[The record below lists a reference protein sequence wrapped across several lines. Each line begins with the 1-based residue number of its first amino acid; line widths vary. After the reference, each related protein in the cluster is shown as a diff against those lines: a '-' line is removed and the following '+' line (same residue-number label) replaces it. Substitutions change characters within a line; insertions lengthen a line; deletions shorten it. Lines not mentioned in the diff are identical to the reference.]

1 MEQAVSFVI
10 VVLMC
15 AVGIVLHWPLWILG
29 SFLIGCTYL
38 VIRGKYKGWRWRR

>member
-1 MEQAVSFVI
+1 MEQAVSFVL

-15 AVGIVLHWPLWILG
+15 AVGIVLHWPVWILS

-38 VIRGKYKGWRWRR
+38 LLRGRAKGWRWRR